1 MQGLEEKFYEERLR
15 ALEKLRALGV
25 DPYGGRFEGV
35 VPVSSIISQSKEQES
50 AQAPATSDIEATVA
64 GRISSVRSHGKSVFM
79 DLRDSTGKI
88 QIYLR
93 ADLVG
98 DKTFEVVKLL
108 DAGDIIGVTGKVGRT
123 RTGELTIFA
132 SKMTLLSKTLLPLPE
147 KWHGLKDVD
156 LRYRRRYVDMFA
168 NEAVLNLFIR
178 RSGIIR
184 IIREFLQGRGF
195 IEVETPM
202 MQPIPGGATAKPFK
216 THHNALGI
224 DLYLRV
230 APELYL
236 KRCLVGGLERV
247 FEINRSFRNEGID
260 ARHSPEFTM
269 LELYQAYGSLADM
282 MEIVETLLPKV
293 AQETLGKTE
302 IEYAGKKFN
311 MNPPYSRAKYL
322 DLFAEYAGFH
332 ATDENKVRDTA
343 KRLQALGQL
352 SLKEPPEEA
361 LPAALAD
368 ILFEH
373 FVEEKLS
380 GPIFVTDYPTAIC
393 PLTKANREN
402 PDVCERFELY
412 VNGMEIANAFTEL
425 NDPIEQRRRFQAQ
438 MKHTE
443 ETTGRMDE
451 DFLTALS
458 YGMPPAGGLGVG
470 IDRLTMLLT
479 DSGSIRDVI
488 LFPLLRPEGEK

>member
-25 DPYGGRFEGV
+25 DPYGERFEGV
-35 VPVSSIISQSKEQES
+35 APISSVSEQSKEQGSGE
-50 AQAPATSDIEATVA
+50 APLASDSEASVA

-79 DLRDSTGKI
+79 DLRDRTGKI

-98 DKTFEVVKLL
+98 DKTFEVAKLL
-108 DAGDIIGVTGKVGRT
+108 DAGDIVGVTGKVGRT

-132 SKMTLLSKTLLPLPE
+132 SRMSLLSKTLLPLPE
-147 KWHGLKDVD
+147 KWHGLKDVE
-156 LRYRRRYVDMFA
+156 LRYRRRYVDMFT
-168 NEAVLNLFIR
+168 NEDVRDLFIR
-178 RSGIIR
+178 RSEIIR
-184 IIREFLQGRGF
+184 TIREFLLAREF

-236 KRCLVGGLERV
+236 KRCLVGGLDRV
-247 FEINRSFRNEGID
+247 FEINRNFRNEGLD

-269 LELYQAYGSLADM
+269 LELYQAYADLADM
-282 MEIVETLLPKV
+282 MELVESLLPKV
-293 AQETLGKTE
+293 AEKILGKME

-311 MNPPYSRAKYL
+311 LTPPYPRAKYL
-322 DLFAEYAGFH
+322 ELFAEYAGFP
-332 ATDENKVRDTA
+332 ATNDAMVRDTA
-343 KRLQALGQL
+343 KRLQEQGQL
-352 SLKEPPEEA
+352 SLKEPPEKA
-361 LPAALAD
+361 LSAALVD
-368 ILFEH
+368 VLFEH
-373 FVEEKLS
+373 FVEDKLS

-393 PLTKANREN
+393 PLTKAKREN
-402 PDVCERFELY
+402 PEVCERFELY
-412 VNGMEIANAFTEL
+412 VDGMELANAFTEL
-425 NDPIEQRRRFQAQ
+425 NDPVEQRKRFQSQ
-438 MKHTE
+438 IERME
-443 ETTGRMDE
+443 ETAGRIDE

-458 YGMPPAGGLGVG
+458 YGMPPAGGLGIGV
-470 IDRLTMLLT
+470 DRLTMLLT
-479 DSGSIRDVI
+479 DSHSIRDVI
-488 LFPLLRPEGEK
+488 LFPLLRPESEK